1 MKKSFIL
8 SFILFLFSCSPNNDT
23 IEIVYE
29 INEMNDYSL
38 EVTFTINN
46 STKMNFDSKWS
57 LHWNQQSAIIDND
70 SLPPNLKYQYVAGQ
84 SYNILSFGKGFTL
97 NTGESVSVDLKQS
110 GVVKRKSDLPVGGFV
125 VIDNQFIDV
134 KFINLWQNAMGI
146 ERLDIPSSVD
156 RYNNYLSSTVN
167 KSELDL
173 IVPTPNTIKLLGG
186 ELPLKSKYSI
196 TIDES
201 LNLDSNLIVSL
212 LDEVTEIDIKKN
224 DSINDIYVDYVDDL
238 NEESYILN
246 INQDKIL
253 ISASDRAGALYA
265 IQSLKQIFLVSKL
278 ENTPIKNL
286 IVNDSPRFSYRGMLL
301 DISRNFYGPEKIK
314 QIIDYLSFFK
324 INHLDFRIT
333 DDEGWRL
340 EIPGLEELTEVGSK
354 RAYTKDEFEN
364 LIPMY
369 GSGPDTDSSGSGY
382 LSRVEFIDI
391 LKYAN
396 QRNITIIPQI
406 SFPSH
411 ARSAIISMNARYQK
425 YMKLGNIVEAEKYL
439 LIDPE
444 DKSEYYSAQGF
455 NDNIACICRESA
467 YTFYD
472 KVIDEVIK

>member
-173 IVPTPNTIKLLGG
+173 IVPT
-186 ELPLKSKYSI
+186 
-196 TIDES
+196 
-201 LNLDSNLIVSL
+201 
-212 LDEVTEIDIKKN
+212 
-224 DSINDIYVDYVDDL
+224 
-238 NEESYILN
+238 
-246 INQDKIL
+246 
-253 ISASDRAGALYA
+253 
-265 IQSLKQIFLVSKL
+265 
-278 ENTPIKNL
+278 
-286 IVNDSPRFSYRGMLL
+286 
-301 DISRNFYGPEKIK
+301 
-314 QIIDYLSFFK
+314 
-324 INHLDFRIT
+324 
-333 DDEGWRL
+333 
-340 EIPGLEELTEVGSK
+340 
-354 RAYTKDEFEN
+354 
-364 LIPMY
+364 
-369 GSGPDTDSSGSGY
+369 
-382 LSRVEFIDI
+382 
-391 LKYAN
+391 
-396 QRNITIIPQI
+396 
-406 SFPSH
+406 
-411 ARSAIISMNARYQK
+411 
-425 YMKLGNIVEAEKYL
+425 
-439 LIDPE
+439 
-444 DKSEYYSAQGF
+444 
-455 NDNIACICRESA
+455 
-467 YTFYD
+467 
-472 KVIDEVIK
+472 